1 VSKDTSLSRRDLDAA
16 LILTND
22 ARPELRPPVR
32 RGDAGGLLASIV
44 ADSGLISLELLDRP
58 SKHAARARAG
68 FSRPASRRVWLSDL
82 LVFRPWQSDVKP
94 SLDSALADH
103 ALRTDAV
110 RRGDSVAVFWESYGL
125 RREPVHFTLA
135 VEQVGVS
142 WMRKAVEAMRL
153 ADRTTGVR
161 VQWQEVP
168 TVVEGVAARDVRI
181 DLSRLRPGRYRM
193 QLTLQVP
200 GEPIAT
206 STRTIDVR

>member
-1 VSKDTSLSRRDLDAA
+1 
-16 LILTND
+16 
-22 ARPELRPPVR
+22 
-32 RGDAGGLLASIV
+32 
-44 ADSGLISLELLDRP
+44 
-58 SKHAARARAG
+58 
-68 FSRPASRRVWLSDL
+68 
-82 LVFRPWQSDVKP
+82 
-94 SLDSALADH
+94 
-103 ALRTDAV
+103 
-110 RRGDSVAVFWESYGL
+110 
-125 RREPVHFTLA
+125 
-135 VEQVGVS
+135 
-142 WMRKAVEAMRL
+142 MRKAVEAMRL